1 MRSAN
6 NIPFLPLAYSFALL
20 LTACGGGA
28 DPTAPADTAAPVLS
42 ALTTTKSAAGELT
55 MTATGTDNVG
65 ITGYC
70 FSLSSTQPLASDA
83 CFQASNQKKVLTTV
97 PLPPLRVWAK
107 DAAGNV
113 TATALVG
120 PCSNA
125 GYVASNA
132 TSLPTVC
139 MVTTQGEVVM
149 ALESAKAPVTTAN
162 FLTYVNGGF
171 YSDTVFHRVVSSFIV
186 QGGGFTY
193 SASTNQ
199 YIAKST
205 TNAPI
210 VLEAPAATGL
220 TNSLGTVAMA
230 RTSVLNSATSQFFI
244 NVADNIALDTNGGGY
259 AVFGRVIS
267 GTATLDAIKAVPVIS
282 NGSEVSLPTTPPV
295 IQWAVQLK

>member
-1 MRSAN
+1 
-6 NIPFLPLAYSFALL
+6 L
-20 LTACGGGA
+20 LTACGGGS
-28 DPTAPADTAAPVLS
+28 DPTTPADTAAPVLS
-42 ALTTTKSAAGELT
+42 ALTTTKSATGELT

-70 FSLSSTQPLASDA
+70 FSLSTTPPLASDA

-97 PLPPLRVWAK
+97 PLPALRVWAK

-113 TATALVG
+113 ATTALVG

-125 GYVASNA
+125 GYLASNG

-139 MVTTQGEVVM
+139 MLTSQGELVL
-149 ALESAKAPVTTAN
+149 ALENVKAPITTAN
-162 FLTYVNGGF
+162 FLSYVNNGF
-171 YSDTVFHRVVSSFIV
+171 YSDTVFHRVVSSFVV
-186 QGGGFTY
+186 QAGGFTY
-193 SASTNQ
+193 SSSTNQ
-199 YIAKST
+199 YAAKNP

-210 VLEAPAATGL
+210 VLETPATTGL
-220 TNSLGTVAMA
+220 SNTLGTIAMA
-230 RTSVLNSATSQFFI
+230 RTNVLNSATSQFFI
-244 NVADNIALDTNGGGY
+244 NVAENIALDANGGGY

-267 GTATLDAIKAVPVIS
+267 GLSTVDALKAVPVVS

>member
-1 MRSAN
+1 MNKRL
-6 NIPFLPLAYSFALL
+6 LPAALGFTVL
-20 LTACGGGA
+20 LTACGGGS
-28 DPTAPADTAAPVLS
+28 DPTTPADTAAPVLS
-42 ALTTTKSAAGELT
+42 ALTTTKSATGELT

-70 FSLSSTQPLASDA
+70 FSLSTTPPLASDA

-97 PLPPLRVWAK
+97 PLPALRVWAK

-113 TATALVG
+113 ATTALVG

-125 GYVASNA
+125 GYLASNG

-139 MVTTQGEVVM
+139 MLTSQGELVL
-149 ALESAKAPVTTAN
+149 ALENVKAPITTAN
-162 FLTYVNGGF
+162 FLSYVNSGF
-171 YSDTVFHRVVSSFIV
+171 YSDTVFHRVVSSFVV
-186 QGGGFTY
+186 QAGGFTY
-193 SASTNQ
+193 SSSTNQ
-199 YIAKST
+199 YAAKNP

-210 VLEAPAATGL
+210 VLETPATTGL
-220 TNSLGTVAMA
+220 SNTLGTIAMA
-230 RTSVLNSATSQFFI
+230 RTNVLNSATSQFFI
-244 NVADNIALDTNGGGY
+244 NVAENIALDANGGGY

-267 GTATLDAIKAVPVIS
+267 GLSTVDALKAVPVVS

>member
-1 MRSAN
+1 
-6 NIPFLPLAYSFALL
+6 
-20 LTACGGGA
+20 
-28 DPTAPADTAAPVLS
+28 
-42 ALTTTKSAAGELT
+42 
-55 MTATGTDNVG
+55 
-65 ITGYC
+65 
-70 FSLSSTQPLASDA
+70 
-83 CFQASNQKKVLTTV
+83 
-97 PLPPLRVWAK
+97 
-107 DAAGNV
+107 
-113 TATALVG
+113 
-120 PCSNA
+120 
-125 GYVASNA
+125 
-132 TSLPTVC
+132 
-139 MVTTQGEVVM
+139 MVTTQGEVVL

-162 FLTYVNGGF
+162 FLTYVNSGF
-171 YSDTVFHRVVSSFIV
+171 YSDTVFHRVVSSFVV

-267 GTATLDAIKAVPVIS
+267 GTATLDAIKAVPVVT